1 MNEKATAAFNSPN
14 IMPSCLNVRN
24 QSFCMRLKEG
34 GEKLALY
41 LYKVDAENKK
51 HEFW

>member
-1 MNEKATAAFNSPN
+1 
-14 IMPSCLNVRN
+14 
-24 QSFCMRLKEG
+24 MRLKES

-41 LYKVDAENKK
+41 LYKGDAEIKK